1 MYNSPHPNLF
11 PKPYTA
17 REKELSLQTYASA
30 KNLSRLRCKIVFR

>member
-17 REKELSLQTYASA
+17 REKELSLHMPQLKTYHACA
-30 KNLSRLRCKIVFR
+30 VK